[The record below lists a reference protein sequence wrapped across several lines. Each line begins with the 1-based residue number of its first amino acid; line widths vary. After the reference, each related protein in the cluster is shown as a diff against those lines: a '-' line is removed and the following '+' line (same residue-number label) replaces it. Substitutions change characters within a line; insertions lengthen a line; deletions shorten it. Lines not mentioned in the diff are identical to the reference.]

1 MMRDV
6 AAFTTPPVLAAVWF
20 ADAMLKSDSIS
31 AFVAGRSNSV
41 HPRQL
46 QNEFAGERPIPV
58 SSAPQAPR
66 AAKFAGFGCCFG
78 LAATVVRVATSRVAS
93 SRRVVRRAEKGDIE
107 VAEQVETKPLPY
119 FETLPK
125 SIIDKR
131 TLDKLLSTVPKEQ
144 WEDPPEDSYLY
155 NLKMYAETYGEGK
168 ATKMGWWDF
177 WYMTVNRPDADEFLS
192 GEELA
197 EQTAKVR
204 QILKTGQ
211 IPMWIPGPASY
222 WNTGALIQWRG
233 KEYFA
238 GDQVQTPVTNGSFA
252 VQYLNNLAFYRDGLQ
267 PWQRG
272 LEIGMAHG
280 YFIIGPF
287 VNLGPLRNT
296 PEAATVGLLSGV
308 ALICLVTMGG
318 LLFGST
324 IKPRYFDN
332 EGEAPATGFGEL
344 IRWHCIGGIGGAG
357 FAHALLTVFGSM

>member
-1 MMRDV
+1 MMRDA

-20 ADAMLKSDSIS
+20 ADAMLKSESLS
-31 AFVAGRSNSV
+31 AFVAGRINSV

-46 QNEFAGERPIPV
+46 RNARTTDRQSPGSN
-58 SSAPQAPR
+58 APQSPGSAELV
-66 AAKFAGFGCCFG
+66 GFGCFFG
-78 LAATVVRVATSRVAS
+78 LAATAVRVASSRVAS
-93 SRRVVRRAEKGDIE
+93 SRRVARRAEKADIE

-119 FETLPK
+119 FEQLPK

-177 WYMTVNRPDADEFLS
+177 WYMTVNRPDYDDFMS

-197 EQTAKVR
+197 ANEARVR

-211 IPMWIPGPASY
+211 IPMQIPGPSAT
-222 WNTGALIQWRG
+222 WDTGAVIQWRG

-238 GDQVQTPVTNGSFA
+238 GDQVQTPVTNGSFT
-252 VQYLNNLAFYRDGLQ
+252 VQFLNNLAFYREGLQ

-308 ALICLVTMGG
+308 ALICMASMGG
-318 LLFGST
+318 LLFGAT
-324 IKPRYFDN
+324 IKPRYFDK
-332 EGEAPATGFGEL
+332 EGDAPATGFGEL
-344 IRWHCIGGIGGAG
+344 IRWHALGGIGGAG
-357 FAHALLTVFGSM
+357 FAHALLTVFAS

>member
-6 AAFTTPPVLAAVWF
+6 AVVTTPPVLAAVWF
-20 ADAMLKSDSIS
+20 ADAILKSDSMS
-31 AFVAGRSNSV
+31 AFVAGRSNLV
-41 HPRQL
+41 YPRELHNVLADEHQV
-46 QNEFAGERPIPV
+46 PV
-58 SSAPQAPR
+58 LSASQAPG
-66 AAKFAGFGCCFG
+66 AAKLVGFGCCFG
-78 LAATVVRVATSRVAS
+78 LAATAVRVAATRTAS
-93 SRRVVRRAEKGDIE
+93 NRRVVRRAEKGDIE

-177 WYMTVNRPDADEFLS
+177 WYMTVNRPDADEFMS
-192 GEELA
+192 GEEMAQKEA
-197 EQTAKVR
+197 EVR
-204 QILKTGQ
+204 KILKTGQ
-211 IPMWIPGPASY
+211 IPMWIPGPSSY

-238 GDQVQTPVTNGSFA
+238 GDQVQTPVTNGSFT
-252 VQYLNNLAFYRDGLQ
+252 VQFLNNLAFYREGLQ

-296 PEAATVGLLSGV
+296 PEAATVGLLCGV
-308 ALICLVTMGG
+308 AVIGIVSVGG
-318 LLFGST
+318 LLFGAT
-324 IKPRYFDN
+324 AKPRYFDE
-332 EGEAPATGFGEL
+332 EGDAPATGFGDL
-344 IRWHCIGGIGGAG
+344 IRWHALGGIGGAG
-357 FAHALLTVFGSM
+357 FAHALLTVFGS